1 MSPSY
6 ISSLV
11 VVITAFVQFANI
23 DWSSP
28 EAITPIVTAI
38 VTLVAGAVIA
48 YRRYAKGDVTL
59 IGGIKA

>member
-6 ISSLV
+6 ISSI
-11 VVITAFVQFANI
+11 VVIITAGVQFANI

-38 VTLVAGAVIA
+38 VTLVAGAIIA
-48 YRRYAKGDVTL
+48 YRKYQTGTVTL
-59 IGGIKA
+59 AGKRK